1 MTDYTV
7 TAFSTNGPPAP
18 QQQNGTYAS
27 VSEARACV
35 DAEIARDE
43 HADQFGAWVESYGS
57 WNRVGPHYGFQ
68 IEEVR

>member
-1 MTDYTV
+1 MADYTV
-7 TAFSTNGPPAP
+7 TTFTADGRMAAP
-18 QQQNGTYAS
+18 QQNGTYAS